1 MPRLSL
7 LLAQFRS
14 GVPSVDLGV
23 EVVTREQSC
32 PLLVLT
38 REEERGVR
46 VAVISHQEQ
55 KHELVGE
62 V

>member
-14 GVPSVDLGV
+14 GVPLWPWV

-32 PLLVLT
+32 PLLALT
-38 REEERGVR
+38 REEEREVR
-46 VAVISHQEQ
+46 VAVISNQEQ
-55 KHELVGE
+55 NHEVVRE
-62 V
+62 I